1 MDKDEARRAYL
12 RCMQAN
18 PCFFVTKC
26 AKERAAYIESR
37 AQWARRTRSETDE
50 AWLDLLAAVL

>member
-18 PCFFVTKC
+18 PCLFVTKC
-26 AKERAAYIESR
+26 AKERDAYILSQAHWKRRRR
-37 AQWARRTRSETDE
+37 AETRE